1 MASIERTAYPRFKRN
16 PSARDLSA
24 MHTPTEEEI
33 AFACKIA
40 RSPTHL
46 LALVTL
52 LKSFQRLGYFP
63 KLEEVPPGIVSHL
76 RSCLHLGPE
85 VAPGYEEARTLYRH
99 HRAIRDYLRVKA
111 YGKEARHLAI
121 KAVFDAAQTMDNPAD
136 LINVALEILVK
147 ERFELPAFSTLD
159 RLVRRVRVVVNRRF
173 WNIVLSRLAEETRA
187 RLDALPVIDPR
198 RKRSPF
204 NRLKHLPK
212 PPSLS
217 HLQEWLDQLEWL
229 VSLGDVEGP

>member
-1 MASIERTAYPRFKRN
+1 MASIERTAYPRFKRH
-16 PSARDLSA
+16 PSAHDLSDL
-24 MHTPTEEEI
+24 HTPAEEEI
-33 AFACKIA
+33 AFARKLA
-40 RSPTHL
+40 RSETHF

-63 KLEEVPPGIVSHL
+63 QLEEVPSVIVNHL

-121 KAVFDAAQTMDNPAD
+121 KAVYMAAQTMDNPAD
-136 LINVALEILVK
+136 LINVSLEMLVK

-159 RLVRRVRVVVNRRF
+159 RLARRVRVVVNRRF
-173 WNIVLSRLAEETRA
+173 WNIV
-187 RLDALPVIDPR
+187 V
-198 RKRSPF
+198 
-204 NRLKHLPK
+204 
-212 PPSLS
+212 
-217 HLQEWLDQLEWL
+217 
-229 VSLGDVEGP
+229 